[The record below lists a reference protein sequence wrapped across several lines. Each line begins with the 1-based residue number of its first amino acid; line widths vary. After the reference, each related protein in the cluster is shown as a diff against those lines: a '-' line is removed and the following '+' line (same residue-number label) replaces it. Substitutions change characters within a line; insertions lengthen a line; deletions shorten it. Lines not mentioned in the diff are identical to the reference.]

1 MGENKLHISQFSFCF
16 QKRKAE
22 AEPSEKEGE
31 DKVSDDA
38 PKEDDEETKKEEE
51 VPSTTAEPEEKKKE
65 EEPKQRETPAKRPKA
80 ANPYG
85 VWEQIQEEEDP

>member
-1 MGENKLHISQFSFCF
+1 MFCL

-22 AEPSEKEGE
+22 AEGE

-38 PKEDDEETKKEEE
+38 PKEDAEETKKEEA
-51 VPSTTAEPEEKKKE
+51 VQSTSAEPEEKKA
-65 EEPKQRETPAKRPKA
+65 EEPTQRKTQAKRPKG

-85 VWEQIQEEEDP
+85 VWEQIEEEVDP